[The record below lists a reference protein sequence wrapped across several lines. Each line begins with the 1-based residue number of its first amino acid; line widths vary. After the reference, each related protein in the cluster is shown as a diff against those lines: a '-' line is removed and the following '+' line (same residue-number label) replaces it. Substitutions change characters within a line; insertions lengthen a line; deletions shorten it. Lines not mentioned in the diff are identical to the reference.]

1 MILATDPDLSTE
13 SRYEFLRGK
22 KGISVSIGKKKKR
35 LVPAQRKKKKK
46 RLGTLFPA
54 EQQTHLIAEPRRNKT
69 SCTYAMGKRIGWA
82 QENQEPMDRGH
93 HKYQTT
99 GQHFSLSSEKFL
111 YHFSY

>member
-22 KGISVSIGKKKKR
+22 KGISVSIGKKKKKIGTSTK
-35 LVPAQRKKKKK
+35 KKKKK

-69 SCTYAMGKRIGWA
+69 SCTYAMGKRIG
-82 QENQEPMDRGH
+82 
-93 HKYQTT
+93 
-99 GQHFSLSSEKFL
+99 
-111 YHFSY
+111 